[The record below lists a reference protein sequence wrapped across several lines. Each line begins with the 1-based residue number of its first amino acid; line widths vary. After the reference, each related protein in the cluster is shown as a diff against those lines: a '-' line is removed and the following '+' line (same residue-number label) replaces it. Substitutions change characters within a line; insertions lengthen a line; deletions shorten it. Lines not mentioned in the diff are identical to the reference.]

1 MNESNKS
8 IGEKDL
14 TVAIGILGLIAL
26 VFVGAIAASINI
38 RIAEDL
44 GVRPAHRGVGQAP
57 PTRPALRAGRVL
69 SGEDLPSARVGET
82 LVRAISPCVDIYE
95 ISMLCGGFSTRA

>member
-26 VFVGAIAASINI
+26 ASII
-38 RIAEDL
+38 I
-44 GVRPAHRGVGQAP
+44 
-57 PTRPALRAGRVL
+57 
-69 SGEDLPSARVGET
+69 
-82 LVRAISPCVDIYE
+82 E
-95 ISMLCGGFSTRA
+95 IVT